1 MVRLSAP
8 TLISFYSSLALAF
21 FSVLFRLTNDA
32 VDGYGLLLVGY
43 VVLFVGVMVNAQ
55 WEKH

>member
-1 MVRLSAP
+1 MLRLSAP
-8 TLISFYSSLALAF
+8 TQIVFYSSLALAF

-43 VVLFVGVMVNAQ
+43 VVLCVGVMINAQ